1 MLQASKQAAHV
12 QAAYTAR
19 RLCLPA
25 NRRLSSAHQQARACA
40 KGFCSPLAHNAW
52 RPDAHGIAAACSSL
66 LESLDT
72 TGAELCSFAPIWQ
85 TEKQEIQVFC
95 GGLVAIC
102 EAEVGLGLVG
112 QEKGTADIVLAV
124 FQWYMQRVLPQ
135 CTGIDISHE
144 DLMWHLSRDD
154 R

>member
-1 MLQASKQAAHV
+1 M
-12 QAAYTAR
+12 
-19 RLCLPA
+19 
-25 NRRLSSAHQQARACA
+25 
-40 KGFCSPLAHNAW
+40 
-52 RPDAHGIAAACSSL
+52 
-66 LESLDT
+66 
-72 TGAELCSFAPIWQ
+72 
-85 TEKQEIQVFC
+85 
-95 GGLVAIC
+95 AIC